1 MACTFFMTI
10 NSTFIKTVINIA
22 LKDLFSKKK
31 AADIY
36 RQQELVLF
44 LPIYIEGM
52 ISIGSLD

>member
-1 MACTFFMTI
+1 MTI